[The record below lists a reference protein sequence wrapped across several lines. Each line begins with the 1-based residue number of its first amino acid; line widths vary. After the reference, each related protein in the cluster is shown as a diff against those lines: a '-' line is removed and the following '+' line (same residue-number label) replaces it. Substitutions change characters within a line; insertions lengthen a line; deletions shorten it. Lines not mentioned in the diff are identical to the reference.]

1 MYEGAIIKE
10 TLADELLLDHLT
22 IDSVEIWKTS
32 DENIKY
38 WTMVFFHSEAE
49 DFPQRL
55 ASAIIDGWFAD
66 MKCGNTKYIVFKDKV
81 LKYEIGNFTE
91 KEEVLNYM
99 RSIGLPDSSFGW
111 SE

>member
-10 TLADELLLDHLT
+10 TLTDELLLDHLT
-22 IDSVEIWKTS
+22 IDSVEIWKTG

-38 WTMVFFHSEAE
+38 WTMVFFHSEVE

-55 ASAIIDGWFAD
+55 ANAIAGGWFAD
-66 MKCGNTKYIVFKDKV
+66 MKCENTKYIIFKDKV
-81 LKYEIGNFTE
+81 LKYEIGNVAE
-91 KEEVLNYM
+91 KEKVLSYM

-111 SE
+111 NE